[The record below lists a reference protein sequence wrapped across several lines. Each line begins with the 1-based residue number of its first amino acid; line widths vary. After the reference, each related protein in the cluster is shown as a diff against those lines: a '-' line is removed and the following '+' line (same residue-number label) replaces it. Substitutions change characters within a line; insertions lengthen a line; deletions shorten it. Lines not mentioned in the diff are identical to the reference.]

1 MAYPKIRRVTKIES
15 CENRR
20 MLELKLVV
28 LNFYGAEGTEKLLIN
43 FVDRNA
49 AKVIFIFNSNSNFE
63 IMSHFE

>member
-1 MAYPKIRRVTKIES
+1 
-15 CENRR
+15 
-20 MLELKLVV
+20 MLELKLVF

-63 IMSHFE
+63 IMPHFEKDFKMP